1 MVSAPRPVTQ
11 LLVAWTNGN
20 RAALEELIPVVYPE
34 LRCIAARY
42 LRRERVGHTPPPA
55 LVHEAYVKLIDQDRA
70 QFFGVAAQLM
80 RRILVDHASEHTAE
94 KQDAVSSEVAPQ
106 QLPAHADY
114 GRATGKCLLQPKD
127 ERTRGQIGEH
137 VQRAASA
144 GRCSCY
150 EDSEFRAVID
160 GVVIALR
167 HVLPNVPCQ
176 DFVDERLVSDTA
188 PARFLAELLEHP
200 RIEANRDELTW
211 FISEGR
217 PTHAPH
223 NLQLL
228 RRRIGNVRKVNLS
241 PRTLRARGNSPA
253 SR

>member
-1 MVSAPRPVTQ
+1 VSTF
-11 LLVAWTNGN
+11 
-20 RAALEELIPVVYPE
+20 E
-34 LRCIAARY
+34 
-42 LRRERVGHTPPPA
+42 
-55 LVHEAYVKLIDQDRA
+55 
-70 QFFGVAAQLM
+70 
-80 RRILVDHASEHTAE
+80 
-94 KQDAVSSEVAPQ
+94 
-106 QLPAHADY
+106 
-114 GRATGKCLLQPKD
+114 
-127 ERTRGQIGEH
+127 
-137 VQRAASA
+137 RAASA

-160 GVVIALR
+160 GVVTALR

-188 PARFLAELLEHP
+188 PTRFLAELLEHP

-228 RRRIGNVRKVNLS
+228 RRRIGNIRKVNLS
-241 PRTLRARGNSPA
+241 PRTLRARGDSPA